1 LAVSEKRLIFARK
14 RLIIMKSEEINKKEF
29 ELNEQ
34 ELDSVSGGSLSE
46 MVKQHLYH
54 TMSGKK

>member
-1 LAVSEKRLIFARK
+1 
-14 RLIIMKSEEINKKEF
+14 MKSEEINKKEF

>member
-1 LAVSEKRLIFARK
+1 
-14 RLIIMKSEEINKKEF
+14 MKSEEINKKEF

-34 ELDSVSGGSLSE
+34 ELDSVSGGSLAE